1 MAGREYTLSI
11 RLPHDLGEELQRLAG
26 ESRRTESCVARRAI
40 IEFLEDGVD
49 YRRSAAVLDRDK
61 DQPNL
66 TLAEVKRELGL
77 EG

>member
-11 RLPHDLGEELQRLAG
+11 RLPHNLGEELQRLAR
-26 ESRRTESCVARRAI
+26 ESGRSESSVARDAI
-40 IEFLEDGVD
+40 IEFLEDSVD
-49 YRRSAAVLDRDK
+49 YRRAAAVLERDK

-66 TLAEVKRELGL
+66 TLEEAKRELGL